1 MSDSMNRWGLR
12 LLAVTLA
19 LVAWFA
25 FSVEKREL
33 LSDKVFEATVRYENY
48 PGLVILERVE
58 SVRIGV
64 RGPVSK
70 VRSLNPLQIDVFVE
84 VPEPAK
90 GVFEVPLSAENVFL
104 PEDLEVVSIEPNV
117 IPIELDRQV
126 DHLLG
131 VRARLEGEAAAGA
144 VVMEPEIL
152 PPMVL
157 VRGPQSKIDEA
168 GVLTTTPI
176 DLTGHALDF
185 ETQARVVS
193 PDPLISVVQPAFVT
207 VRIPL
212 EIPGTGNGE
221 PETPPPD

>member
-1 MSDSMNRWGLR
+1 MNRWGLR

-33 LSDKVFEATVRYENY
+33 LSEKVFEATVRYENY
-48 PGLVILERVE
+48 PGLVILGRVE

-64 RGPVSK
+64 RGPVSR

-104 PEDLEVVSIEPNV
+104 PQDLEVVSIEPNV
-117 IPIELDRQV
+117 IPVELDRQV

-144 VVMEPEIL
+144 VVMDPEIL

-207 VRIPL
+207 VRIRL
-212 EIPGTGNGE
+212 KIPGTGNGE
-221 PETPPPD
+221 PETPPLD

>member
-1 MSDSMNRWGLR
+1 MNRWGLR

-19 LVAWFA
+19 LIAWFA

>member
-1 MSDSMNRWGLR
+1 MNRWGLR

-33 LSDKVFEATVRYENY
+33 LSEKVFEATVRYENY

-64 RGPVSK
+64 RGPVSR
-70 VRSLNPLQIDVFVE
+70 VRSLNPLLIDVFVA

-90 GVFEVPLSAENVFL
+90 GLFEVPLSAENVFL
-104 PEDLEVVSIEPNV
+104 PEDLEVVSIEPNI
-117 IPIELDRQV
+117 IPVELDRQV

-144 VVMEPEIL
+144 VVMDPEIL

-212 EIPGTGNGE
+212 EIPGAGNGE
-221 PETPPPD
+221 PDTPPLD

>member
-1 MSDSMNRWGLR
+1 MNRWGLR
-12 LLAVTLA
+12 LLAVLLA

-33 LSDKVFEATVRYENY
+33 LSEKVFETTVRYENY

-64 RGPVSK
+64 QGPISR

-117 IPIELDRQV
+117 IPVELDRQV

-144 VVMEPEIL
+144 VVMDPEII

-221 PETPPPD
+221 PETPPLD

>member
-19 LVAWFA
+19 LIAWFA

>member
-1 MSDSMNRWGLR
+1 MNESKNPWGLR

-33 LSDKVFEATVRYENY
+33 LSEKVFEATVRYENY
-48 PGLVILERVE
+48 PGFVILERVE
-58 SVRIGV
+58 SVRVGV
-64 RGPVSK
+64 RGPESK
-70 VRSLNPLQIDVFVE
+70 MRNLNPFLVDVFVE

-104 PEDLEVVSIEPNV
+104 PEDLEVVSIQPNI
-117 IPIELDRQV
+117 IPVELDRQI

-131 VRARLEGEAAAGA
+131 VRARLEGEPAAGA
-144 VVMEPEIL
+144 VVTDPEVI

-157 VRGPQSKIDEA
+157 VRGPESKIDEA
-168 GVLTTTPI
+168 GSLTTTPI
-176 DLTGHALDF
+176 DLSGHALDF

-193 PDPLISVVQPAFVT
+193 PDPLITVVQPAFVT

-212 EIPGTGNGE
+212 QIPGTRNGE
-221 PETPPPD
+221 VDTDPRD